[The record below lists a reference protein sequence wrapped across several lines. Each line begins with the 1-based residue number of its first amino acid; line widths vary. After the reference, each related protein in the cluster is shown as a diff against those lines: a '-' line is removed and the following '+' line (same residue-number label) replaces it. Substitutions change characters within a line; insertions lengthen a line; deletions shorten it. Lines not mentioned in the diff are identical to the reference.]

1 MRKFFFSV
9 IVRILTMGKHPKPKV
24 KFFFLLAL
32 IVVGFFGLLTVF
44 GDEGLLKLK
53 NFYTLRDRI
62 RHENQEIFNSNQ
74 KLINQ
79 INLLK
84 EPLYAERLIREKL
97 GYVKAREYIL
107 ILNENSALES
117 QPNPSLSP
125 SSTRK
130 N

>member
-1 MRKFFFSV
+1 MVKN
-9 IVRILTMGKHPKPKV
+9 LTMGKRPKTKV
-24 KFFFLLAL
+24 RFFLLLAL
-32 IVVGFFGLLTVF
+32 VVVGFFGLLTVF

-53 NFYTLRDRI
+53 SFYSLRDRI
-62 RHENQEIFNSNQ
+62 RRENQEIFNSNQ
-74 KLINQ
+74 KLIEQ

-107 ILNENSALES
+107 ILNENSGMES
-117 QPNPSLSP
+117 QPNYFPAQDP
-125 SSTRK
+125 TRK